1 MKKRQLSRRERDMM
15 EEAITRVCKA
25 MGIPEKDPE
34 LRQVAWAA
42 LLDVYR
48 DDPAGF
54 TGGRI
59 RGWRRAY
66 RLAWDALEA
75 ERKDRW
81 RSLYQLSLDKP
92 LGNDTE
98 NTLLQLLHSPSGG
111 FENSVCLYE
120 YLQRQHPDVRRV
132 AMGMMEGETLEQL
145 RGCYRWSWDHTY

>member
-54 TGGRI
+54 TGGRM

-66 RLAWDALEA
+66 RLAG
-75 ERKDRW
+75 ERHRKH
-81 RSLYQLSLDKP
+81 LAATAP
-92 LGNDTE
+92 LA
-98 NTLLQLLHSPSGG
+98 
-111 FENSVCLYE
+111 
-120 YLQRQHPDVRRV
+120 QRR
-132 AMGMMEGETLEQL
+132 L
-145 RGCYRWSWDHTY
+145 

>member
-25 MGIPEKDPE
+25 MGIPEKDSE

-54 TGGRI
+54 TGGRM

-66 RLAWDALEA
+66 RLAWDALDA

-81 RSLYQLSLDKP
+81 RSPGQAPGERHREHLAATAP
-92 LGNDTE
+92 LA
-98 NTLLQLLHSPSGG
+98 
-111 FENSVCLYE
+111 
-120 YLQRQHPDVRRV
+120 QRR
-132 AMGMMEGETLEQL
+132 L
-145 RGCYRWSWDHTY
+145 